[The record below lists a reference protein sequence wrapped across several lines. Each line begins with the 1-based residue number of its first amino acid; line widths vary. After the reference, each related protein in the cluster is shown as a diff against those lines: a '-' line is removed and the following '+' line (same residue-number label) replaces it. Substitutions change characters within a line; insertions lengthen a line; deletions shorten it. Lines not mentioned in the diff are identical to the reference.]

1 MNSTPEQSNGKTRER
16 ARKTGAALG
25 SKTMKWFEAKRLRD
39 AGLGAVLVMG
49 VAACTWQGIKPD
61 ETGPR
66 RLYISGQSAH
76 VSDQE
81 IAKIAAPYLKA
92 SFFDVDIDALQKRL
106 AAQPWLTDVNVS
118 RHWPDG
124 VIVHL
129 AEHQAV
135 AAWGHDGLLGADG
148 KVFVPGH
155 RPSGLIQLDGPE
167 ASGLKVY
174 KQYQQLSGIL
184 AGHGVQLA
192 ALSLDKRGAW
202 TARLD
207 NGLELRLGR
216 EQLDQRMK
224 RFVDFA
230 LARTAAQ
237 RALASA
243 GYVDLRYS
251 DGFAVGGSRTNSAT
265 AAHQEKMG

>member
-1 MNSTPEQSNGKTRER
+1 
-16 ARKTGAALG
+16 
-25 SKTMKWFEAKRLRD
+25 MKGVQVKRLRD
-39 AGLGAVLVMG
+39 AGLGLLLVMG

-76 VSDQE
+76 VSDKQ
-81 IAKIAAPYLKA
+81 IAQIAAPYLKT
-92 SFFDVDIDALQKRL
+92 SFFDVDIKALQKQL
-106 AAQPWLTDVNVS
+106 EAQPWLTDVNVS

-124 VIVHL
+124 VLVHV
-129 AEHQAV
+129 AEHHAV
-135 AAWGHDGLLGADG
+135 AKWGKEGLLGADG
-148 KVFVPGH
+148 QVFIPGQQ
-155 RPSGLIQLDGPE
+155 PSGLVQLDGPV
-167 ASGLKVY
+167 ADGLKVY

-184 AGHGVQLA
+184 AGHGVHLA

-216 EQLDQRMK
+216 EQLARRMK

-230 LARTAAQ
+230 LTKTAAQ

-251 DGFAVGGSRTNSAT
+251 DGFAVGGSRAQPAT
-265 AAHQEKMG
+265 TAHQEKMG

>member
-1 MNSTPEQSNGKTRER
+1 
-16 ARKTGAALG
+16 
-25 SKTMKWFEAKRLRD
+25 MKGFNLKRLRD
-39 AGLGAVLVMG
+39 AGLGVLLVLG

-76 VSDQE
+76 VSDKQ
-81 IAKIAAPYLKA
+81 IAQIAAPYLKT
-92 SFFDVDIDALQKRL
+92 SFFDVDIKSLQKKL
-106 AAQPWLTDVNVS
+106 EAEPWLTDVNVS

-124 VIVHL
+124 VLVHV
-129 AEHQAV
+129 AEHKAV
-135 AAWGHDGLLGADG
+135 AEWGKEGLLGADG
-148 KVFVPGH
+148 TVFVPGQ
-155 RPSGLIQLDGPE
+155 RPSGLIQLNGPA

-174 KQYQQLSGIL
+174 KQYRQLSGIL
-184 AGHGVQLA
+184 AGHGVHLA
-192 ALSLDKRGAW
+192 ALSLNKRGAW

-216 EQLDQRMK
+216 EQLGQRVQ

-230 LARTAAQ
+230 LTKTAAQ

-251 DGFAVGGSRTNSAT
+251 DGFAVGGSRQHPAT